1 MAISFLDNV
10 TLGNN
15 QLQNVVIQLL
25 GSDPTGVTGKLIYNS
40 TSNILKYYNGSGW
53 ISLTADTKL
62 STATA
67 SIIGGVK
74 LFSDT
79 DQSVTANAVTA
90 TASRT
95 YGVQFNSS
103 DQMVVNVPWVD
114 TQGMVNWV
122 LQGDTGSNQTI
133 GNGNIVDWTGGTGI
147 STVAAS
153 AGVPKLTITNT
164 KPFDSITLKATTG
177 VDSIIANSGT
187 VTIAA
192 GAGITTT
199 NDASGKVTIAATG
212 SGSMSSFDLD
222 GDSGATQ
229 TISDGD
235 AVKIAGGTNI
245 TTAASATDT
254 VTINLNDNITLAG
267 DLTVTGGDIT
277 LGGTG
282 RIQGVDTVTAATDA
296 ANKAYVDSSVAG
308 GLTFKGGFNANT
320 GVTALAGTNL
330 YTNTVLEKGDF
341 YVVTVAGN
349 FFGNAATPLT
359 VGDSV
364 LVQTAAASGSAVEGD
379 FAVIQ
384 SDTDLATVSTVGIG
398 NTNIEGAGNKDG
410 LSLSYS
416 AGTATVGLDIIS
428 LTAAG
433 AGAAEM
439 FFAVNDEGGSQN
451 NEKLDIS
458 ALAAYV
464 NANTGRQFKGT
475 TSGVTTHTFT
485 HNLNSFDVIVQ
496 LYDTSTKETVYA
508 SVDRTSVNVVT
519 ATTAAN
525 ASLTCLIDKIG

>member
-1 MAISFLDNV
+1 MAINFLDNIQ
-10 TLGNN
+10 LN
-15 QLQNVVIQLL
+15 QNQLL
-25 GSDPTGVTGKLIYNS
+25 GARLENVTSDPGTANGGDIIFNS
-40 TSNILKYYNGSGW
+40 TTKRLKYYDGTSPFNASGW
-53 ISLTADTKL
+53 ISLTA
-62 STATA
+62 
-67 SIIGGVK
+67 
-74 LFSDT
+74 
-79 DQSVTANAVTA
+79 N
-90 TASRT
+90 
-95 YGVQFNSS
+95 
-103 DQMVVNVPWVD
+103 
-114 TQGMVNWV
+114 TQGMVEWE
-122 LQGDTGSNQTI
+122 LGDGSSTATI
-133 GNGNIVDWTGGTGI
+133 SNGNEAQFAGGTGI
-147 STVAAS
+147 
-153 AGVPKLTITNT
+153 
-164 KPFDSITLKATTG
+164 
-177 VDSIIANSGT
+177 
-187 VTIAA
+187 
-192 GAGITTT
+192 TTT
-199 NDASGKVTIAATG
+199 LSGKI
-212 SGSMSSFDLD
+212 
-222 GDSGATQ
+222 
-229 TISDGD
+229 
-235 AVKIAGGTNI
+235 I
-245 TTAASATDT
+245 TTALANTTVTAGSYTTADITVDAQGRITAAASGTGGVTYTLPVSSATNTAILTLTGSDSSTDT
-254 VTINLNDNITLAG
+254 VNIGGTTNEVSVATDNAQGKIEIGLPDNVTITG

-308 GLTFKGGFNANT
+308 GLTVKGGFNANT
-320 GVTALAGTNL
+320 GVTAVAGTNL

-464 NANTGRQFKGT
+464 NANTGRQFVGT
-475 TSGVTTHTFT
+475 TSGVTTHTFN
-485 HNLNSFDVIVQ
+485 HSLNSFNVIVQ
-496 LYDTSTKETVYA
+496 LFDTSTKETVYA
-508 SVDRTSVNVVT
+508 SVDRTTVNQVVV
-519 ATTAAN
+519 TTAAS

>member
-10 TLGNN
+10 TLGDN
-15 QLQNVVIQLL
+15 QLQNVVIQILA
-25 GSDPTGVTGKLIYNS
+25 SDPTGVTGKLIYNS
-40 TSNILKYYNGSGW
+40 TSNVLKYYNGSGW
-53 ISLTADTKL
+53 ISLTADTTL
-62 STATA
+62 PTATKDT
-67 SIIGGVK
+67 IGGVK

-79 DQSVTANAVTA
+79 TQTVAASTVSSTT
-90 TASRT
+90 SRT
-95 YGVQFNSS
+95 YGIQFNST
-103 DQMVVNVPWVD
+103 DQMVVNVPWTD
-114 TQGMVNWV
+114 TTTTVELNFDASDGSSSQVN
-122 LQGDTGSNQTI
+122 N
-133 GNGNIVDWTGGTGI
+133 NGTMLFAQGTGI
-147 STVAAS
+147 TTTGDDSGT
-153 AGVPKLTITNT
+153 LTITNS
-164 KPFDSITLKATTG
+164 KPFNGLTLASTTG
-177 VDSIIANSGT
+177 GNSTIANSGT
-187 VTIAA
+187 ITIAA

-199 NDASGKVTIAATG
+199 NNASGQVTIAATG
-212 SGSMSSFDLD
+212 SGSMSSWDLD
-222 GDSGATQ
+222 GDSGGTQ

-245 TTAASATDT
+245 TTVAAATDT
-254 VTINLNDNITLAG
+254 VTVNLDDTITLGG

-282 RIQGVDTVTAATDA
+282 RIQGVDTVTATTDA

-308 GLTFKGGFNANT
+308 GLTVKGGFNANT
-320 GVTALAGTNL
+320 GVTAVAGTNL

-384 SDTDLATVSTVGIG
+384 SDTDLATASTVGIG
-398 NTNIEGAGNKDG
+398 NVNQAPAGNRAG
-410 LSLSYS
+410 TVVSYS
-416 AGTATVGLDIIS
+416 SGTATVGVDIKNTTVVSSAIS
-428 LTAAG
+428 
-433 AGAAEM
+433 EM
-439 FFAVNDEGGSQN
+439 EFLVYDGGDTDTN
-451 NEKLDIS
+451 L
-458 ALAAYV
+458 ALEINSLATFI
-464 NANTGRQFKGT
+464 NANTGRQFVGT
-475 TSGVTTHTFT
+475 TSGVTTHAFT